1 MNSVTSSPLQGASI
15 AIDVNLPCASTRL
28 TQVFIN
34 ASDSVIEAVYQFPVP
49 RNAVLGDVSVI
60 IAGVRYEGQVSAK
73 HRAEQTYE
81 KGVSEGKRSVLIS
94 DLGDGLYEVN
104 LGNLDVEETAE
115 IELCI
120 HQMMTFDNGQAKY
133 FLPTVIA
140 PKYGKSRL
148 RLEHQPI
155 TNALVE
161 YAFEGQINIPAGTTL
176 TAGSHNLDI
185 QAEQGF
191 FFGHLDQDISFTFD
205 ASELKS
211 HAISVEHDG
220 GYSVMG
226 CVATNVSSH
235 THRNERAVQLLL
247 DCSGSMGGV
256 SMNQLKGGLE
266 ETLLDVS
273 MTRKINVIK
282 YGSSH
287 QSLFLEP
294 REFSGA
300 DKETVSKCVSQL
312 RADMGGTNIYGAL
325 ETALDQVSKSG
336 VETDIILVTDGQIW
350 EDEDEDEDDFGR
362 LVEQSEKLGV
372 RIFCIGVGYAISES
386 ILNRLSERT
395 NGTLSL
401 VNPHENMANAIC
413 DVMAKSQFGGMAVAM
428 TLKGEQ
434 SAFVKHP
441 SFIYGRQ
448 MVPFFARSLAHPQAV
463 SIDIGEQSQSIAV
476 TTASSGT
483 KQPVKQLVANSYI
496 HSLSELEAT
505 QYAVSQ
511 GIVSKFTSYVM
522 VSTESVDNADG
533 MPDLKQAP
541 QMEKRKSFAPS
552 PQMSMSFNRMSALNS
567 PMPCSEETC
576 LDFYDDPTSEVF
588 QCGIDSERL
597 VLDYIEQLT
606 QIDQY
611 LDRRH
616 AKAMP
621 TKAVL
626 LLSFLIA
633 NGFDIETPNE
643 KVDEAQYC
651 ASFLLELADSQ
662 GFEFSTRV
670 KVLLESFKQ
679 LESI

>member
-15 AIDVNLPCASTRL
+15 AIDLNLPCASTRL
-28 TQVFIN
+28 TQVFVN
-34 ASDSVIEAVYQFPVP
+34 DSDSVIEAVFQFPVP
-49 RNAVLGDVSVI
+49 RNAVLGEVSVV

-120 HQMMTFDNGQAKY
+120 HQMMMFDNGQAKY

-140 PKYGKSRL
+140 PKYGRSRL
-148 RLEHQPI
+148 RLEHQP
-155 TNALVE
+155 TNNALVE
-161 YAFEGQINIPAGTTL
+161 YAFEGHINIPSGTTL
-176 TAGSHNLDI
+176 TAGSHSLDM

-191 FFGHLDQDISFTFD
+191 FYGHLDQDISFTFD

-226 CVATNVSSH
+226 CVAANVSPH
-235 THRNERAVQLLL
+235 NQGNERAVQLLL

-256 SMNQLKGGLE
+256 SMSQLKDGLE
-266 ETLLDVS
+266 EALLDVS

-282 YGSSH
+282 YGSNH

-300 DKETVSKCVSQL
+300 YKETVSECVNQL

-336 VETDIILVTDGQIW
+336 VETDIILVTDGQVW
-350 EDEDEDEDDFGR
+350 EDEDDFGR
-362 LVEQSEKLGV
+362 LLEQSEKLGV

-386 ILNRLSERT
+386 ILGRLSERT

-413 DVMAKSQFGGMAVAM
+413 DVMAKSQFGGMAVTIA
-428 TLKGEQ
+428 LEGDK
-434 SAFVKHP
+434 SAFVEHP

-448 MVPFFARSLAHPQAV
+448 MVPFFARSLAHPQTV
-463 SIDIGEQSQSIAV
+463 SINIGEQPQNIAV
-476 TTASSGT
+476 IAASNAT
-483 KQPVKQLVANSYI
+483 EQPVKQLVANSYI
-496 HSLSELEAT
+496 GSLSELEAT

-511 GIVSKFTSYVM
+511 GIVSKYTSYVM
-522 VSTESVDNADG
+522 VSTESVENADG
-533 MPDLKQAP
+533 MPELKQAP
-541 QMEKRKSFAPS
+541 QMQKRDRLASPVMMHKSCKHIS
-552 PQMSMSFNRMSALNS
+552 SASYSSSLI
-567 PMPCSEETC
+567 PDAC
-576 LDFYDDPTSEVF
+576 LDFDDDLSVDMIEWSSDPEP
-588 QCGIDSERL
+588 L
-597 VLDYIEQLT
+597 VLSYLEQLT

-616 AKAMP
+616 AKAKP
-621 TKAVL
+621 ARAVL

-633 NGFDIETPNE
+633 NGFDIETPNQ

-651 ASFLLELADSQ
+651 ASFLLDLADSQ
-662 GFEFSTRV
+662 GFEFSVRV
-670 KVLLESFKQ
+670 RMLLESFKQ